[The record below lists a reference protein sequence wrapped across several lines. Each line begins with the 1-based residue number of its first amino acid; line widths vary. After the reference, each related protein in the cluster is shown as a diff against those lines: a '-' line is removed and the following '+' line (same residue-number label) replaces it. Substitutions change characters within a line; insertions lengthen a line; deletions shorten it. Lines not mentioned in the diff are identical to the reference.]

1 MNNSVHTTS
10 AVINYLMSTYKITL
24 KEIRIQTGVRLPVAK
39 EWLKGSK
46 SFAKKD
52 YLALIEKY
60 PELEGKIE
68 YYENVRRIKHDSS
81 I

>member
-1 MNNSVHTTS
+1 MNSAVHTTS
-10 AVINYLMSTYKITL
+10 AVIHYLMSTYKITL

-52 YLALIEKY
+52 YLALIKIY
-60 PELEGKIE
+60 PELTFKVENF
-68 YYENVRRIKHDSS
+68 ENVKGD
-81 I
+81 